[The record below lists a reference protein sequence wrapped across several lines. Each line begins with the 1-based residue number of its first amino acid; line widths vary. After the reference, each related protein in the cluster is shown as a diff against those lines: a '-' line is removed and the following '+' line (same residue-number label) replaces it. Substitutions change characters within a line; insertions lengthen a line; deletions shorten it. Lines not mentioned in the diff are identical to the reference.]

1 MANETFITE
10 LGRGS
15 FGMVAAV
22 QLVDGTKIAR
32 KIFQT
37 AQARDEELRSF
48 QMLRSQQHPCIISP
62 IKSGIWNWTGARSPV
77 PYIDYPLM
85 KNRYALIF
93 FFYDYYFF
101 ITFLFKY
108 YYIVILFLSICRDLH
123 KFISS

>member
-48 QMLRSQQHPCIISP
+48 QMLRNQQHPCIITP
-62 IKSGIWNWTGARSPV
+62 IKFGTWNWTGARNPV

-85 KNRYALIF
+85 KNRYALII
-93 FFYDYYFF
+93 FFYDNYFSF
-101 ITFLFKY
+101 
-108 YYIVILFLSICRDLH
+108 YYISF
-123 KFISS
+123 